1 MGASNRAIM
10 QHLFNELANQDLA
23 SIMELYSGCLCH
35 LRLAGDVK
43 GETLKQFFASIIT
56 AFPDAKRS
64 VEDQFTDDI
73 RVVTRWKITA
83 THHQGDF
90 LGIAP
95 TGKRVTVTGISI
107 HRISSGEIVE
117 EWEEWDSLSLM
128 QQLGVVP
135 PFKFEAKAA

>member
-1 MGASNRAIM
+1 MRLHQSLWNAANGRKVPEEETMGASNRAIM

-64 VEDQFTDDI
+64 IEDQFTDDI

-83 THHQGDF
+83 THQGDF
-90 LGIAP
+90 
-95 TGKRVTVTGISI
+95 
-107 HRISSGEIVE
+107 
-117 EWEEWDSLSLM
+117 
-128 QQLGVVP
+128 
-135 PFKFEAKAA
+135 